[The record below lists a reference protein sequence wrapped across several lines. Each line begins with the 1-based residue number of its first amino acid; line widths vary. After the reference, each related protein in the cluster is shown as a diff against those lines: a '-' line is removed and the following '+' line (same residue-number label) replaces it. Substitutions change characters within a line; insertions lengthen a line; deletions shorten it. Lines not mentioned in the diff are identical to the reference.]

1 MHDWHSRRSLKKIA
15 CRYLRKDT
23 SFDKEAVVSNSH
35 LYFSYNEQQFSAETV
50 LSWGNNFTTWLM
62 EKRVQEIGPGMVSV
76 RLHWETDTI

>member
-23 SFDKEAVVSNSH
+23 SFDKEAVVSNLK
-35 LYFSYNEQQFSAETV
+35 LYVLYTEQQFSAETV
-50 LSWGNNFTTWLM
+50 LSWRNNFTTWLM